1 MLASYAAAILVASLF
16 HQPKEQAMPDDPV
29 ITISPMPPTEG
40 QEVTIN
46 LIGGD
51 DEATLTIEFVP
62 GGTQTVKLKGG
73 VGTVTAKRGAASMI
87 VSGGGASA
95 TSTSI
100 TPQT

>member
-51 DEATLTIEFVP
+51 DEATLTIRSHSDSRRHAP
-62 GGTQTVKLKGG
+62 RLRL
-73 VGTVTAKRGAASMI
+73 A
-87 VSGGGASA
+87 
-95 TSTSI
+95 
-100 TPQT
+100 